1 MVAQIPEEVKNVMT
15 RLEAAG
21 YQAWCV
27 GGAVRDLLLGRTP
40 GDWDVTTNAL
50 PEAVLELFAPR
61 ALPTGLKHGTV
72 TVGGGRGVEVTTFR
86 RDGDYLDHRHPER
99 VEFTGSLTE
108 DLARRD
114 FTVNAMAMD
123 LRGSLADPWGGRAD
137 LAAGV
142 LRAVGTP
149 EARFGEDALRI
160 LRGLRFAARLGFAVE
175 AETGRAMVNRAAD
188 LREIAPERIRVE
200 LEGLLCGDH
209 AAQVLLDWPEVLGA
223 VLPEILP
230 CVGFDQ
236 RSRYHCYDVW
246 EHTAR
251 AVEAAPPQP
260 IPRWTMLLHDR
271 RTICGR

>member
-15 RLEAAG
+15 RLETAG

-123 LRGSLADPWGGRAD
+123 LRGEPRGPLGGPGGSGRRGPAGGGRTGGPLRGGRPADPPGPPLRRPAGLCRGGGDRESH
-137 LAAGV
+137 GK
-142 LRAVGTP
+142 P
-149 EARFGEDALRI
+149 
-160 LRGLRFAARLGFAVE
+160 
-175 AETGRAMVNRAAD
+175 GR
-188 LREIAPERIRVE
+188 
-200 LEGLLCGDH
+200 
-209 AAQVLLDWPEVLGA
+209 
-223 VLPEILP
+223 
-230 CVGFDQ
+230 
-236 RSRYHCYDVW
+236 RS
-246 EHTAR
+246 A
-251 AVEAAPPQP
+251 
-260 IPRWTMLLHDR
+260 
-271 RTICGR
+271 